1 MEVIKQDYGK
11 TRRWHLRPQRRHQKS
26 EESPRKHRI
35 SLVRIGTDSIHLS
48 TLRAQS
54 MTEVTKLRINLN
66 SQAIVKLAGLVSNS
80 IILSTNVFLI
90 GTNFRRQIKEKKTEA
105 IANKLQLTAEVAQA
119 IAGLSKVIVKTLETY
134 EKR

>member
-1 MEVIKQDYGK
+1 
-11 TRRWHLRPQRRHQKS
+11 
-26 EESPRKHRI
+26 
-35 SLVRIGTDSIHLS
+35 
-48 TLRAQS
+48 

-80 IILSTNVFLI
+80 IILSTNIFLI
-90 GTNFRRQIKEKKTEA
+90 GTNFRRQLKEKKTES

-134 EKR
+134 ERR